1 MAIYIEKQE
10 TANTE
15 TYPGIPLLH
24 FRFLFKKVE
33 EVLQILNYPPVASPY
48 SIIPLISQ
56 AMGLEIPMMGT
67 GKSPYSIVSYFSR
80 LNKDI
85 FLRKSTKLTYQER
98 REIIDE
104 VYDMLAPY
112 LLHDETNYIEL
123 LVSAR
128 YKKLLQNFSE
138 EEITKFRSVLNKK
151 FEILHHI
158 LSRMNFVGGDFSHI
172 AHYGYPED
180 LYREQDF
187 LKDFDDGISKLW
199 RENSYPIV
207 TEMQLDGYSAP
218 NRCVRGWFIFIPNY
232 TEELLENKPLRQK
245 KLLQAGL
252 LAKALNAKFAGM
264 AGLIASFSKGGKFL
278 SENVKDFGFTTGHA
292 YTVANIYEIIKNI
305 TKEISIELSKSI
317 VAIVGAGGSIGSGI
331 ARIISENRIKEI
343 KLIDRF
349 SMVSS
354 TKLSKLKNV
363 LQLINIHNR
372 ITISNRICD
381 IEDADLIIAATNSPV
396 SIIKSE
402 HLKSGAV
409 IIDDSFPKNVPR
421 DVLRERD
428 DVILLEGGVS
438 QMPKLNID
446 VSRHMPDLLDLSISK
461 LVSCSQAYGCLAETL
476 ILAAL
481 GHRGNYGLGDADP
494 QLAKDIMK
502 KGKSV
507 GFNNAIFQNYGFAVE
522 ESRIAKVKNIIKNRK
537 I

>member
-1 MAIYIEKQE
+1 MDENKQRDTRKPSGNKGNLVIWLLIAFGLFYLFNTWTQTQEKPVQE
-10 TANTE
+10 
-15 TYPGIPLLH
+15 L
-24 FRFLFKKVE
+24 
-33 EVLQILNYPPVASPY
+33 SY
-48 SIIPLISQ
+48 S
-56 AMGLEIPMMGT
+56 
-67 GKSPYSIVSYFSR
+67 KF
-80 LNKDI
+80 
-85 FLRKSTKLTYQER
+85 F
-98 REIIDE
+98 
-104 VYDMLAPY
+104 DMLKENA
-112 LLHDETNYIEL
+112 
-123 LVSAR
+123 
-128 YKKLLQNFSE
+128 FSGK
-138 EEITKFRSVLNKK
+138 IRAVIKTDNIVKG
-151 FEILHHI
+151 ILT
-158 LSRMNFVGGDFSHI
+158 D
-172 AHYGYPED
+172 
-180 LYREQDF
+180 
-187 LKDFDDGISKLW
+187 
-199 RENSYPIV
+199 
-207 TEMQLDGYSAP
+207 
-218 NRCVRGWFIFIPNY
+218 
-232 TEELLENKPLRQK
+232 
-245 KLLQAGL
+245 
-252 LAKALNAKFAGM
+252 
-264 AGLIASFSKGGKFL
+264 GGKFVVNVPENDQDL
-278 SENVKDFGFTTGHA
+278 IKALRENVKDFGFTTGHA